1 MNTMLSEIHAA
12 DCSAFVLHMFGPHGQ
27 PGAIDLDGDDQISF
41 HEFWQA
47 IQADHPKGMNNM
59 MDTFIHRI
67 QHQKC
72 RVAFASLKVNQ
83 YQEAVKMLLANL
95 PGDRSFQEKVKR
107 NEQYL
112 SQIAAALAQFCL
124 SHKQERLVLPTE
136 IAADF
141 LVEHG
146 VNGEI
151 KNHITSAMDVDGDGE
166 CDFREIA
173 VAIFRF
179 KDGGDRAM
187 MELMFESFDKDK
199 NKTLSKLEV
208 RVGAG
213 AFFVLFVLLCLF
225 LKFYFFHLL
234 HKTHSFFFFAFS
246 RLYVII
252 LSLDDTNGGHIHG
265 R

>member
-1 MNTMLSEIHAA
+1 MLSEIHAA
-12 DCSAFVLHMFGPHGQ
+12 DCSAFVLQMFGPHGQ
-27 PGAIDLDGDDQISF
+27 PGTIDLDGDDRISF

-47 IQADHPKGMNNM
+47 IQADRPKGMNNM

-95 PGDRSFQEKVKR
+95 PGDQSFQEKVKR

-124 SHKQERLVLPTE
+124 THKQERLVLPTE

-146 VNGEI
+146 VNGDL
-151 KNHITSAMDVDGDGE
+151 KKHITSAMDRNNDGE

-208 RVGAG
+208 RARAVLCC
-213 AFFVLFVLLCLF
+213 FVLFCLF
-225 LKFYFFHLL
+225 IKFHFFCLTKLIH
-234 HKTHSFFFFAFS
+234 FFFLLFFASS

-252 LSLDDTNGGHIHG
+252 TVS